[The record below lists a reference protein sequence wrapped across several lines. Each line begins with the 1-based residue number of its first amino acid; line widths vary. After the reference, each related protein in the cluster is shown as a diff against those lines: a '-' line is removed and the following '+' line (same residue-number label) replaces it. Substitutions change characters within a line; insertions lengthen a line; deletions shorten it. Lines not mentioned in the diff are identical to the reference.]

1 MARAHVPILARV
13 GTARR
18 LEALPALLRG
28 GSRATAGPR
37 TCAECGYIAYA
48 SPEPTVCALV
58 LDDAGRVLLARRKFE
73 PEAGKWDVPGGFL
86 EEDEEPLD
94 GLRRELREEAGVEIE
109 PLELA
114 GIWADRYGGGDD
126 AYGHAQS
133 LLDGAHRLRRAD
145 SGRRRRRAPLV
156 LARRPAARRGNRFR
170 ERREGATFTPMK
182 RLLVAVVVVLA
193 LAPGAGAAPGGLEAP
208 ARDHWRSG
216 ALPVPDGTE
225 VRDQARLPRL
235 AAGHDVGEEDR
246 RCFSPS

>member
-1 MARAHVPILARV
+1 MSLFLRAWPASSAGSTARV
-13 GTARR
+13 ARRRSRTTAR
-18 LEALPALLRG
+18 
-28 GSRATAGPR
+28 PR
-37 TCAECGYIAYA
+37 TCAECGFIAYA

-94 GLRRELREEAGVEIE
+94 GLRRELREETGLEIE

-114 GIWADRYGGGDD
+114 GHLGRPVRRERRRHGD
-126 AYGHAQS
+126 AQS
-133 LLDGAHRLRRAD
+133 LLDCAHRLRRAD

-156 LARRPAARRGNRFR
+156 LARRPAARRGARFR

-193 LAPGAGAAPGGLEAP
+193 LAPGAGARPDVSKLLLGIPGDP
-208 ARDHWRSG
+208 G
-216 ALPVPDGTE
+216 ALPVRRQD
-225 VRDQARLPRL
+225 RSPRSSTSSS
-235 AAGHDVGEEDR
+235 AGSR
-246 RCFSPS
+246 A